1 MAPGQKWRLLVGDA
15 GGYVTARRAG
25 DGDVGARD
33 PRSGLP
39 TLSTHHTFPPS
50 RPRSSRMRC
59 ATPVGSYPR
68 LCRPR
73 HPIGCPRST
82 SWKQPSN
89 QQARAC
95 DSRPAHLQP
104 AGAFAT
110 LGGKASPNQYHL
122 LDAWSVRAW
131 PSTQLVG
138 RGGRPFLPALAGI
151 SDGCQSECL
160 VAFDKGLVLAQAVGR
175 STMALH
181 NHTTGWIVVPQSGS
195 VTTCGAAPWASL
207 HFLLS
212 WVSTAEFSLSDI
224 QSLRF
229 CDLGRQISDMEGRLP
244 WTDRNRGRSGGC
256 RALIWFPSLAPH
268 FLVCRPRRHET
279 CRGLLN
285 GKYSRPSAGVAS
297 AAAPGSSCAVQML
310 HGQETII

>member
-33 PRSGLP
+33 PRSSLP

-104 AGAFAT
+104 AGALQPSAAKPVRINITFWT
-110 LGGKASPNQYHL
+110 LGLSELGPQLNWWAAAGGPSCQP
-122 LDAWSVRAW
+122 W
-131 PSTQLVG
+131 P
-138 RGGRPFLPALAGI
+138 A
-151 SDGCQSECL
+151 
-160 VAFDKGLVLAQAVGR
+160 
-175 STMALH
+175 
-181 NHTTGWIVVPQSGS
+181 S
-195 VTTCGAAPWASL
+195 VTAARVSASWL
-207 HFLLS
+207 LTKALS
-212 WVSTAEFSLSDI
+212 WHK
-224 QSLRF
+224 QSVDQLWR
-229 CDLGRQISDMEGRLP
+229 CTTTQP
-244 WTDRNRGRSGGC
+244 
-256 RALIWFPSLAPH
+256 
-268 FLVCRPRRHET
+268 V
-279 CRGLLN
+279 
-285 GKYSRPSAGVAS
+285 
-297 AAAPGSSCAVQML
+297 GSSCPSRGQSQLAGQL
-310 HGQETII
+310 HG